1 MKEPS
6 TFPAIEQLLDRE
18 KLINELLFLLQ
29 EDDLKSVILQ
39 VNSMIEGIID
49 VYYAFSEYDCHL
61 FAKSLR
67 DEDEDEGE
75 DEGGNESEEIKE
87 KESWAKLRETL
98 LKLVN
103 LVPEHSRPSM
113 DLRLSGKCGLQVAAE
128 VLGKYMTERLPT
140 IYSREEE

>member
-39 VNSMIEGIID
+39 VNSMIDGIID
-49 VYYAFSEYDCHL
+49 VYYAFSEYDGHL

-67 DEDEDEGE
+67 DEDEDEG
-75 DEGGNESEEIKE
+75 GNESEETKE

-113 DLRLSGKCGLQVAAE
+113 DLRLSGKCGLQIAAE
-128 VLGKYMTERLPT
+128 VFGEYMTERLPT